1 MKKHGTLKLMSLLV
15 LLVFS
20 GCKSYTIP
28 VDSFKEQFKDIN
40 TENYR
45 IVKIENPFG
54 MESQYKA
61 NPIDTI
67 ICFDKNNKKVLL
79 RNSPSIEIKFTT
91 KNHKKKTFY
100 FDRVFLNDTV
110 VVGDIS
116 RFINYKKGIPIK
128 DIIKIEV
135 QDGRKNFKYVK

>member
-1 MKKHGTLKLMSLLV
+1 MKKLVTIILMLLLV

-28 VDSFKEQFKDIN
+28 IDSFKEQFKNIN

-45 IVKIENPFG
+45 MVKTENPFG
-54 MESQYKA
+54 IVSEYKA
-61 NPIDTI
+61 NPIDKI

-91 KNHKKKTFY
+91 KDHKKKTFY
-100 FDRVFLNDTV
+100 FDRIFLNDTIV
-110 VVGDIS
+110 IGDMS
-116 RFINYKKGIPIK
+116 RFINYKKGIPI
-128 DIIKIEV
+128 DNIIKIEV
-135 QDGRKNFKYVK
+135 QDSQRIINM

>member
-1 MKKHGTLKLMSLLV
+1 MKKHAILILMSLLI

-28 VDSFKEQFKDIN
+28 LDSFKEQFKNIN

-45 IVKIENPFG
+45 MVKTENPFG
-54 MESQYKA
+54 IVSEYKA

-91 KNHKKKTFY
+91 KDHKKRTFY
-100 FDRVFLNDTV
+100 FDSVFLNDTI
-110 VVGDIS
+110 VVGDMS
-116 RFINYKKGIPIK
+116 RFINYKKGIPI
-128 DIIKIEV
+128 DNIIKIEV
-135 QDGRKNFKYVK
+135 QDSRKNYKYVK

>member
-1 MKKHGTLKLMSLLV
+1 MKKHAILILMSLLI

-20 GCKSYTIP
+20 GCKSYTILL
-28 VDSFKEQFKDIN
+28 DSFKEQFKNIN

-45 IVKIENPFG
+45 MVKTESPFG
-54 MESQYKA
+54 IVSEYKA

-91 KNHKKKTFY
+91 KDHKKKTFY
-100 FDRVFLNDTV
+100 FDRIFLNDTIV
-110 VVGDIS
+110 IGDMS
-116 RFINYKKGIPIK
+116 RFINYKKGIPIN

>member
-1 MKKHGTLKLMSLLV
+1 MKKHAILILMSLLI

-28 VDSFKEQFKDIN
+28 IDSFKEQFKNIN

-45 IVKIENPFG
+45 MVKTENPFG
-54 MESQYKA
+54 IVSEYKA

-91 KNHKKKTFY
+91 KDHKKRTFY
-100 FDRVFLNDTV
+100 FDRVFLNDTI
-110 VVGDIS
+110 VVGDMS
-116 RFINYKKGIPIK
+116 RFINYKKGIPI
-128 DIIKIEV
+128 DNIIKIEV
-135 QDGRKNFKYVK
+135 QDSRKNYKYVK